1 MQSKI
6 KGLNFVGTDYSEST
20 IGKPDGAFRIKFFNG
35 NPNVDLSVHVED
47 PTDTSLSVGGVDITV
62 YTTV

>member
-20 IGKPDGAFRIKFFNG
+20 IGKPDGAFRIKFYNG
-35 NPNVDLSVHVED
+35 NPNVDLSVHVAD